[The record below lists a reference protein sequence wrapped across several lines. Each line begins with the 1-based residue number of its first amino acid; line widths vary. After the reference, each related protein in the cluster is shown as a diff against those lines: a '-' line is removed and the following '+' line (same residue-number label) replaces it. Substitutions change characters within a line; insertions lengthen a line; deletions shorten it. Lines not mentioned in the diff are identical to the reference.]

1 MNTIL
6 AYIISFTAV
15 ILTSFIGQ
23 LFTSKNV
30 KSPWYLCIKT
40 NITPP
45 GYVFPIVWTILYIL
59 IALAFAKAL
68 ITGETMIIV
77 LFTIN
82 LVLNI
87 SWCYAFFYIK
97 NPSLA
102 LIQILFVLLTAW
114 AIVIITH
121 NKMIRFLLIPYI
133 AWLSFATILNV
144 LSIGKS
150 C

>member
-6 AYIISFTAV
+6 AYIISFSAV

-59 IALAFAKAL
+59 IALAFATAL

-97 NPSLA
+97 NPNLA
-102 LIQILFVLLTAW
+102 LIQILFVLLTAC
-114 AIVIITH
+114 AIIIITH